1 MKAAAGQ
8 GFSLVEFMIAALITL
23 VLASSIF
30 GLMNRLQRTA
40 GYQTEVQGVLEG
52 VMIGMETIER
62 TLLQAGNDPHQAGFT
77 GLAIA
82 GPAEVRV
89 RADLTGSA
97 RGSPDQG
104 DPDGDTDD
112 SGEDVTIRYNA
123 NTGSLEVVP
132 QGGIPQPVAS
142 NILDFAMQ
150 YFDNAG
156 VETTAGNDVRT
167 VRITLTGT
175 SPLADPQTGRVFS
188 LRLSGSVR
196 LATRQ

>member
-23 VLASSIF
+23 VLAGSIF
-30 GLMNRLQRTA
+30 GLMSRLQRTA

-62 TLLQAGNDPHQAGFT
+62 ILLQAGNDPHQAGFP

-97 RGSPDQG
+97 HGSPDQG

-142 NILDFAMQ
+142 NISDFAMQ

-167 VRITLTGT
+167 VRITLAGT